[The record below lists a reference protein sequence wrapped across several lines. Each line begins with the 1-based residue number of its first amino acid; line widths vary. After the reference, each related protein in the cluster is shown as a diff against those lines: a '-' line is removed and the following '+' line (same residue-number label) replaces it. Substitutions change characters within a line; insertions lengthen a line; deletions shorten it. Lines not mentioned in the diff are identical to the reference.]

1 MTDFEN
7 EEFWKARGRLYDS
20 TNNIRIATEKLAE
33 IATAHEKRLDYSEQI
48 NKLKRPSRPEE
59 RRPPHRARRLP
70 AQGE

>member
-7 EEFWKARGRLYDS
+7 EECWKALGRLYDS

-48 NKLKRPSRPEE
+48 DKLKRP
-59 RRPPHRARRLP
+59 
-70 AQGE
+70 Q